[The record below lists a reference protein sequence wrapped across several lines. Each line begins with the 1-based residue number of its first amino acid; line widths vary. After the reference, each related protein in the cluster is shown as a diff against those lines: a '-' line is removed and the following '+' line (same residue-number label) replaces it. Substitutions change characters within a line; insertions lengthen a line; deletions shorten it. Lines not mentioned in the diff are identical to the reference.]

1 MKYREFVARIA
12 KTTRSLIKKGEHGEF
27 DPNTSEFRTQEAFSP
42 DIQVGH
48 LLVLPN
54 TEETYKIK
62 AVHHDRGSFVVD
74 RLFNARRRL
83 VSWEIYTPGVSEE
96 DVRKVLLA
104 FPDVIMECEEG
115 EQVRTYL
122 GTFRMTRRKRKRVKD
137 PKGNWTFSE
146 EKFVARIRP
155 GKRLQR
161 EIPKASSGPSSPPT
175 GDLDED
181 PPV

>member
-1 MKYREFVARIA
+1 MLYREFVARIA
-12 KTTRSLIKKGEHGEF
+12 KVTRFLVDQGTQGEF
-27 DPNTSEFRTQEAFSP
+27 DPSSSEFRTSGPLPEEVTP
-42 DIQVGH
+42 GH
-48 LLVLPN
+48 LLVIPGGDSSAVY
-54 TEETYKIK
+54 EIK
-62 AVHHDRGSFVVD
+62 TVHHESGAVIVD

-137 PKGNWTFSE
+137 PKGNWTYSE
-146 EKFVARIRP
+146 EKLVARVRP

-161 EIPKASSGPSSPPT
+161 EITKPSEPSTLPASDP
-175 GDLDED
+175 DED
-181 PPV
+181 P